1 MMFLQVTTNPTA
13 EIAYSNINLVTGCI
27 AVIVALSSVIVFLY
41 KEHKTLQKEFRDE
54 LKASNETLIKMNN
67 SYNLF
72 VQNLS
77 KMTDYVDL
85 KKER

>member
-1 MMFLQVTTNPTA
+1 MMFLQAPATA
-13 EIAYSNINLVTGCI
+13 ELAHNFIDLTTGAI
-27 AVIVALSSVIVFLY
+27 AVVIALSGVVVFLY
-41 KEHKTLQKEFRDE
+41 KEHKALQKEFRDE

>member
-1 MMFLQVTTNPTA
+1 MTFLQAQAQA
-13 EIAYSNINLVTGCI
+13 EIAHNFIDLTTACI
-27 AVIVALSSVIVFLY
+27 SVIIALSGVVVFLY
-41 KEHKTLQKEFRDE
+41 KEHKSLQKEFRDE

-77 KMTDYVDL
+77 KMTDYVDS
-85 KKER
+85 KNK

>member
-1 MMFLQVTTNPTA
+1 MTTLQTATNATA
-13 EIAYSNINLVTGCI
+13 DIAYGNINLVTGCI
-27 AVIVALSSVIVFLY
+27 IVIVALSSVVVYLY

-54 LKASNETLIKMNN
+54 LRSSNETLIKMNN

-77 KMTDYVDL
+77 NMPGYVDL

>member
-1 MMFLQVTTNPTA
+1 MMFLQSPATA
-13 EIAYSNINLVTGCI
+13 ELAHNFIDLTTGCI
-27 AVIVALSSVIVFLY
+27 AVIVALSGAVVYLY
-41 KEHKTLQKEFRDE
+41 KRSEALQKEFRDE

-85 KKER
+85 KKDR

>member
-1 MMFLQVTTNPTA
+1 MMFLQAQATA
-13 EIAYSNINLVTGCI
+13 EIAHNFVDLNTALITGI
-27 AVIVALSSVIVFLY
+27 ITLSGVVVVLY
-41 KEHKTLQKEFRDE
+41 KEHKTLQREFRDE

-77 KMTDYVDL
+77 KMTEYVDL